1 MNRSFEKSLKSL
13 LGERVLNGTFE
24 MNLQKALL
32 INLHF
37 VLNLVGNLLLVI
49 LVWSCFQVK
58 LKKIFLKTLLRILH
72 V

>member
-1 MNRSFEKSLKSL
+1 MNQSFEKSLNSL

-24 MNLQKALL
+24 TNLQKALL

>member
-1 MNRSFEKSLKSL
+1 MNQSFEKSLNSL

-24 MNLQKALL
+24 TKLQKALL